1 MTCSSVSLNPTLEC
15 TPHYKESMRKRH
27 HVAPGCFFEPAEDEV
42 INPVR
47 GVNKGS
53 LAFGDSYYRRK
64 STIEDIPDDFEA
76 RMMNFKPVENRREE
90 RKVETRDG
98 FAVSIAYNK
107 SGYQV
112 IPKEDL

>member
-1 MTCSSVSLNPTLEC
+1 MKKQ
-15 TPHYKESMRKRH
+15 YI
-27 HVAPGCFFEPAEDEV
+27 APGCFFEPAEDDEV
-42 INPVR
+42 VDPVK

-53 LAFGDSYYRRK
+53 ITFGDSFYRRR

-76 RMMNFKPVENRREE
+76 RMMNFKRSEVRIEE
-90 RKVETRDG
+90 REVKTPDG

-107 SGYQV
+107 SGYQL

>member
-1 MTCSSVSLNPTLEC
+1 MP
-15 TPHYKESMRKRH
+15 KRH
-27 HVAPGCFFEPAEDEV
+27 NVAPGCFFEPAEDEV
-42 INPVR
+42 INPLK

-53 LAFGDSYYRRK
+53 ISFGDSHYRRR

-76 RMMNFKPVENRREE
+76 RMRNFKPVETRTEE
-90 RKVETRDG
+90 REVETPDG

>member
-1 MTCSSVSLNPTLEC
+1 MP
-15 TPHYKESMRKRH
+15 RRH
-27 HVAPGCFFEPAEDEV
+27 FIAPGCFFEPAEDEV
-42 INPVR
+42 INPIQ

-53 LAFGDSYYRRK
+53 ISFDDSYYRRK

-76 RMMNFKPVENRREE
+76 RMRNFKPVETRTEE
-90 RKVETRDG
+90 REVETPDG

>member
-1 MTCSSVSLNPTLEC
+1 
-15 TPHYKESMRKRH
+15 MRKRH
-27 HVAPGCFFEPAEDEV
+27 HVAPCCFFEPAEDEV
-42 INPVR
+42 VNPVV
-47 GVNKGS
+47 GVAKRS
-53 LAFGDSYYRRK
+53 ISFGDSYYRRR

-76 RMMNFKPVENRREE
+76 RMRNFKPVETRTEE
-90 RKVETRDG
+90 REVETPDG

>member
-1 MTCSSVSLNPTLEC
+1 MPKK
-15 TPHYKESMRKRH
+15 HFI
-27 HVAPGCFFEPAEDEV
+27 APGCFFEPAEDEV
-42 INPVR
+42 INPIQ

-53 LAFGDSYYRRK
+53 ISFGDSYYRRK
-64 STIEDIPDDFEA
+64 SAIEDIPDDFEA
-76 RMMNFKPVENRREE
+76 RMRNFKPVETRTEE
-90 RKVETRDG
+90 REVETPDG

>member
-1 MTCSSVSLNPTLEC
+1 M
-15 TPHYKESMRKRH
+15 KRH
-27 HVAPGCFFEPAEDEV
+27 FIAPGCFFEPAEDDEV
-42 INPVR
+42 VDPVL

-53 LAFGDSYYRRK
+53 IAFGDSYYRRR
-64 STIEDIPDDFEA
+64 STLEDIPDDFEA
-76 RMMNFKPVENRREE
+76 RMKNFKRSVVRTEE
-90 RKVETRDG
+90 REVKTPDG

>member
-1 MTCSSVSLNPTLEC
+1 MKKQ
-15 TPHYKESMRKRH
+15 YI
-27 HVAPGCFFEPAEDEV
+27 APGCFFEPAEDDEV
-42 INPVR
+42 VDPVM

-53 LAFGDSYYRRK
+53 IAFGDSYYRRR
-64 STIEDIPDDFEA
+64 STLEDIPDDFEV
-76 RMMNFKPVENRREE
+76 RMKNFKRSVVRTEE
-90 RKVETRDG
+90 REVKTPDG

>member
-1 MTCSSVSLNPTLEC
+1 MKKQ
-15 TPHYKESMRKRH
+15 YI
-27 HVAPGCFFEPAEDEV
+27 APGCFFEPAEDDEV
-42 INPVR
+42 VDPVK

-53 LAFGDSYYRRK
+53 ITFGDSFYRRR
-64 STIEDIPDDFEA
+64 STIEDIPDDFET
-76 RMMNFKPVENRREE
+76 RMRNFKRSEVRTEKHEVKTP
-90 RKVETRDG
+90 DG

>member
-1 MTCSSVSLNPTLEC
+1 MK
-15 TPHYKESMRKRH
+15 HFI
-27 HVAPGCFFEPAEDEV
+27 APGCFFEPEEDEAD
-42 INPVR
+42 NPVI
-47 GVNKGS
+47 GVTKRS
-53 LAFGDSYYRRK
+53 ISFGDTYYRRR

-76 RMMNFKPVENRREE
+76 RMMNFKRSEVRTEE
-90 RKVETRDG
+90 REVKTPDG

>member
-1 MTCSSVSLNPTLEC
+1 M
-15 TPHYKESMRKRH
+15 KRH
-27 HVAPGCFFEPAEDEV
+27 RIAPGCFFEPAEDEV
-42 INPVR
+42 EDPVV

-53 LAFGDSYYRRK
+53 ITFGDSFYRRR

-76 RMMNFKPVENRREE
+76 RMRNFKRSEVRTEE
-90 RKVETRDG
+90 REVKTPDG

>member
-1 MTCSSVSLNPTLEC
+1 MP
-15 TPHYKESMRKRH
+15 KRH
-27 HVAPGCFFEPAEDEV
+27 FIAPGCFFEPEEDEV
-42 INPVR
+42 INPIE

-53 LAFGDSYYRRK
+53 ITFGDSFYRRR

-76 RMMNFKPVENRREE
+76 RMRNFKRSEVRTEE
-90 RKVETRDG
+90 REVKTPNG